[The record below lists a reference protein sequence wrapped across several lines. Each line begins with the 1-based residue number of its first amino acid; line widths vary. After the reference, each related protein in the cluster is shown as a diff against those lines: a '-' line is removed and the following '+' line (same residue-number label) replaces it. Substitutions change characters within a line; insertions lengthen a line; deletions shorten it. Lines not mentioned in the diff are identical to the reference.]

1 MIVKHIGKHNDRK
14 VVVVYRELPDE
25 EHMCLLVYSDVLP
38 RLIHDELMKCVESD
52 IGQSAPDLS
61 DVFFR
66 TLMADGNN
74 ILTSLHSNGWL
85 KKVPT
90 NQVLMTPNA
99 SSTVRLDEL
108 NGLLKQMAQG
118 EESMRRLAELDKNT
132 GMTSRPRDVGEPAFT
147 ETLTEALSDAD
158 LAKQRLDQAVTMRQ
172 QAEALLAEAA
182 RLEKEA
188 NEIAPAKNVRATK
201 KTTKKQAA

>member
-74 ILTSLHSNGWL
+74 ILTSLHNNGWL